1 LRAGLSDR
9 PKSAELK
16 FGAKPAECRSVRSK
30 FRKNE
35 KGTASGQKLVRIN
48 SVIICYFPSS
58 LLLSVISLPA
68 YYYLLFPFQLMMT

>member
-30 FRKNE
+30 FSKNE
-35 KGTASGQKLVRIN
+35 KGTASGEKLVR
-48 SVIICYFPSS
+48 PT

-68 YYYLLFPFQLMMT
+68 YDDLIAASATVQAR